1 MLRRMYVV
9 TGVSALLALAIAC
22 GRQTST
28 PLSPSGSTPASA
40 DETAGSDGAT
50 LKVSPPVV
58 LSPTN
63 DVVLQNAT
71 ATMTCSP
78 SNLANAAGPLT
89 LAYDFELYDSTNLKI
104 RTEVVNGTTWTVQG
118 LEFEKRYS
126 WRVRATA
133 SYLGTD
139 GKTVNTYGPWSGLGL
154 FQTPVNTGYIR
165 GNELY
170 DPLFNGKTIGE
181 IHGPTHF
188 IPGVGISLDSLD
200 SYVSYQL
207 QQTLIEGEFSML
219 ATNVRTRS
227 EGGKTKLM
235 AMAQNYDDITENDR
249 RATFEKR
256 NDGTIAWRF
265 ITHDD
270 QIETGGAERTFVQ
283 FNLTDTFFFG
293 MSWRNNNL
301 NFTIKQGGADGRV
314 IYNFGKRWRGLPYDP
329 NPHVIYIGG
338 PGGRAGSDSGSVPN
352 IVIRQVWVSPNPR
365 PNLP

>member
-1 MLRRMYVV
+1 MRRRTYVV
-9 TGVSALLALAIAC
+9 TGVSALLVLSMAC
-22 GRQTST
+22 GRDHSAPVSPTSA
-28 PLSPSGSTPASA
+28 SPASG
-40 DETAGSDGAT
+40 DEVAGSNGAT
-50 LKVSPPVV
+50 LKVSAPVPV
-58 LSPTN
+58 SPIN
-63 DVVLQNAT
+63 DVVLETST
-71 ATMTCSP
+71 ATLTCSP
-78 SNLANAAGPLT
+78 STAANGPAGA
-89 LAYDFELYDSTNLKI
+89 LAYDFEVYDSTNQKI
-104 RTEVVNGTTWTVQG
+104 RTEVVNGTAFTVQG
-118 LEFEKRYS
+118 LEYEKHYS

-133 SYLGTD
+133 SYVGTD
-139 GKTVNTYGPWSGLGL
+139 GKTVSTYGPWSALAL

-170 DPLFNGKTIGE
+170 DPLFNGKTVGE

-200 SYVSYQL
+200 SYVSYL
-207 QQTLIEGEFSML
+207 LPQTLVEGEFSML
-219 ATNVRTRS
+219 ATNVRTRH

-249 RATFEKR
+249 RATWEKR

-265 ITHDD
+265 ITHSD
-270 QIETGGAERTFVQ
+270 QIETGSAERTFVQ

-301 NFTIKQGGADGRV
+301 NFNIKQGGADGRT
-314 IYNFGKRWRGLPYDP
+314 IYNFGKHWRGEPYDP

-338 PGGRAGSDSGSVPN
+338 PGGRAGSDSGTVPN